1 MEWVIVLLLIVLI
14 FKDEIIELK
23 QSLKK
28 EPEKEKTER
37 EQRME
42 AEKEQRKEEFEHELN
57 NIMDYSI
64 NKAIESKSKKE

>member
-1 MEWVIVLLLIVLI
+1 MEWVIVLMLLVLI

-23 QSLKK
+23 QSLKDT
-28 EPEKEKTER
+28 PEKEKTER

-64 NKAIESKSKKE
+64 NKAIDSKSKKE